1 MLTHISELLSADNAS
16 SLAYI
21 NGLPSPPDNAP
32 HKPLDVLKE
41 LEKRG
46 VFSHE
51 NVEPLIGLL
60 TDLHRVDIINTCGV
74 REYKNNAEQASKSS
88 LVMEIKLILRER
100 ERERDLKMPA
110 VSSNECCGHPYTT
123 GNPGVLHQNV
133 CYYSPVWVALLIS
146 MASLGTKQIA
156 KDVFMI
162 NWSC

>member
-88 LVMEIKLILRER
+88 LVMEIKFILRER
-100 ERERDLKMPA
+100 EREREREISKCQLFQAMIAVVTPTPREIQGFFIKMFII
-110 VSSNECCGHPYTT
+110 HPSEW
-123 GNPGVLHQNV
+123 H
-133 CYYSPVWVALLIS
+133 
-146 MASLGTKQIA
+146 
-156 KDVFMI
+156 
-162 NWSC
+162 